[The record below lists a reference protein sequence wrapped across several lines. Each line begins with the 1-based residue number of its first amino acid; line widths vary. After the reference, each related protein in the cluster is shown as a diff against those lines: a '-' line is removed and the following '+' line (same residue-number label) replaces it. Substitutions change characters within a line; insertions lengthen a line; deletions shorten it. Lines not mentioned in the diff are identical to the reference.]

1 MIHGVYI
8 VNHGGETQA
17 SINLG
22 EFSVDEVLFGGF
34 LSAIQMY
41 TQQMSGEALQEIS
54 LDRYRMVISKTD
66 NVFVVTV
73 HDKDD
78 KDVETLNRK
87 VLDLLKD
94 GMDEM
99 ITEDTLELIRKAT
112 AKIAGASDRATD
124 WASKML

>member
-54 LDRYRMVISKTD
+54 LDKYRMVISKTD
-66 NVFVVTV
+66 HVFVVTV
-73 HDKDD
+73 HDRED
-78 KDVETLNRK
+78 KDVGTLNKK
-87 VLDLLKD
+87 VMDLLKD
-94 GMDEM
+94 GMDEV
-99 ITEDTLELIRKAT
+99 ITEDTVELIRKAT
-112 AKIAGASDRATD
+112 AKIAGASDRATE

>member
-1 MIHGVYI
+1 MIQGVYI

-54 LDRYRMVISKTD
+54 LDKYRMVISKTD
-66 NVFVVTV
+66 NVYVVTV

-78 KDVETLNRK
+78 KDVTILNRK
-87 VLDLLKD
+87 VLEILSE
-94 GMDEM
+94 GMDEV
-99 ITEDTLELIRKAT
+99 ITEDTLELIRKTT
-112 AKIAGASDRATD
+112 AKIAGATERATE

>member
-1 MIHGVYI
+1 MIQGVYI

-54 LDRYRMVISKTD
+54 LDKYRMVISKTD
-66 NVFVVTV
+66 NVYVVTV
-73 HDKDD
+73 HDRDD
-78 KDVETLNRK
+78 KDVTVLNRK
-87 VLDLLKD
+87 VLEILSD
-94 GMDEM
+94 GMDEV

-112 AKIAGASDRATD
+112 AKIAGATERATE

>member
-1 MIHGVYI
+1 MIQGVYI

-17 SINLG
+17 TINLG

-54 LDRYRMVISKTD
+54 LDRYRIVISKTE
-66 NVFVVTV
+66 NVYVVTV

-78 KDVETLNRK
+78 KDVTVLNRK
-87 VLDLLKD
+87 VLDILSD
-94 GMDEM
+94 GMDEV

-112 AKIAGASDRATD
+112 AKIAGATERATE

>member
-1 MIHGVYI
+1 MIQGVYI

-54 LDRYRMVISKTD
+54 LDRYRIVISKTE
-66 NVFVVTV
+66 NVYVVTV

-78 KDVETLNRK
+78 KDVTVLNRK
-87 VLDLLKD
+87 VLDILSD
-94 GMDEM
+94 GMDEV

-112 AKIAGASDRATD
+112 AKIAGATERATE

>member
-1 MIHGVYI
+1 MIQGVYI

-54 LDRYRMVISKTD
+54 LDRYRIVISKTE
-66 NVFVVTV
+66 NVYVVTV

-78 KDVETLNRK
+78 KDVTVLNRK
-87 VLDLLKD
+87 VLDILSD
-94 GMDEM
+94 GMDEV

-112 AKIAGASDRATD
+112 ARIAGATERATE